1 MKRIFVYL
9 IGVFISFFLF
19 YGYVFPQNPLPKK
32 GSILPEIKLSVPKIP
47 AHQSYLGLSGDG
59 FFKIPDIKA
68 NVVIIEIYTMY

>member
-19 YGYVFPQNPLPKK
+19 YGSVFPQNPLPQK
-32 GSILPEIKLSVPKIP
+32 GRKLPEIKLSVPKDP

-68 NVVIIEIYTMY
+68 DVVIIEIYTMY